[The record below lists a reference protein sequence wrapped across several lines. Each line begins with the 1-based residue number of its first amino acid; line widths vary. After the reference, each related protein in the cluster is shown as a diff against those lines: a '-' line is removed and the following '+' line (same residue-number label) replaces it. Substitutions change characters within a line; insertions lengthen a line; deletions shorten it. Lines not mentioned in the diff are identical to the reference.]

1 MAEELTKK
9 QRRDQKKAFIEAQR
23 QNRKQMTN
31 AKKYIV
37 AGVIII
43 SIVVLFWLIQ
53 KSLPGTDGQPTQGV
67 TQDPRKGGEQAKV
80 VIHEYAD
87 FQCPACQTMAPY
99 LQQAVE
105 EFGGDVAVEFNDF
118 PLPAN
123 VHRFAFLSAEAGQ
136 CANVQGKFWE
146 YHDKLYSEQAVW
158 SANTSETAVQELLV
172 IYAKDLGMNT
182 GDFERCLN
190 DHEQRALVQEDVNEG
205 DAAKVQST
213 PTLFINEERY
223 AGVSTYKSLKDAVQK
238 QLDIANK
245 NSDTNSNN
253 SNQENNNAE
262 AQDTTQ

>member
-23 QNRKQMTN
+23 QNRKSMTS

-53 KSLPGTDGQPTQGV
+53 KSLPGTDGQPTQGAS
-67 TQDPRKGGEQAKV
+67 QDPRKGGAQAKV

-105 EFGGDVAVEFNDF
+105 EFGDDVAVEFNDF

-136 CANVQGKFWE
+136 CANAQGKFWE
-146 YHDKLYSEQAVW
+146 YHNKLYSEQAVW

-172 IYAKDLGMNT
+172 AYAKDLGMNT
-182 GDFERCLN
+182 TDFEQCLN

-205 DAAKVQST
+205 DTAKVQST

-223 AGVSTYKSLKDAVQK
+223 AGVSTYKSLKDAIQK

-245 NSDTNSNN
+245 NTDSSSSENN
-253 SNQENNNAE
+253 NTNNAE
-262 AQDTTQ
+262 ASDTTQ

>member
-23 QNRKQMTN
+23 QNRTNMAN

-37 AGVIII
+37 AGVII
-43 SIVVLFWLIQ
+43 VVIIGLFWLIQ
-53 KSLPGTDGQPTQGV
+53 KSLPSTNGQPTQGV

-105 EFGGDVAVEFNDF
+105 EFGGDVAIEFNDF

-158 SANTSETAVQELLV
+158 SANSSESAVQELLV
-172 IYAKDLGMNT
+172 AYAKDLGMNT
-182 GDFERCLN
+182 TDFETCL
-190 DHEQRALVQEDVNEG
+190 DEHEQRALVQEDVNEG
-205 DAAKVQST
+205 DTAKVQST

-223 AGVSTYKSLKDAVQK
+223 AGVSTYKSLKDVIQK

-245 NSDTNSNN
+245 NADSS
-253 SNQENNNAE
+253 SENNNTNDAE
-262 AQDTTQ
+262 TSDTTQ